1 MNENELWK
9 DVVGYEGLYKVSD
22 RGNVYSVERKD
33 PRGIKIGGR
42 MLKPRDGGNGYLRVS
57 LCKNGKVKGKYI
69 HRLVTEAFIPN
80 PKKLPDV
87 NHKDE
92 NPSNNELSNLEW
104 CDARYNNN
112 YGTRIERIVQIQSKK
127 VRAVNIKTGEVI
139 RFKSTAEAGNKG
151 YDQSGVATACRGD
164 YKSGNGKLIGGNGR
178 TYKGFKWYYMEEN
191 R

>member
-1 MNENELWK
+1 MTENEVWK

-22 RGNVYSVERKD
+22 RGNVFSVERISLNG
-33 PRGIKIGGR
+33 RKIGGII
-42 MLKPRDGGNGYLRVS
+42 LKPKYNRAGYLRVN
-57 LCKNGKVKGKYI
+57 LCKNGKVKSKLI

-80 PKKLPDV
+80 PKKLPQV

-104 CDARYNNN
+104 CDARYNNT
-112 YGTRIERIVQIQSKK
+112 YGTRIEKVAKAQSKK
-127 VRAVNIKTGEVI
+127 VRAVNIKTGEII
-139 RFKSTAEAGNKG
+139 RFNSTQEAGRKG
-151 YDQSGVATACRGD
+151 YDPSSVAKACKKV
-164 YKSGNGKLIGGNGR
+164 YKSPNGKLIGGNGR